1 MRSNEVHFVLLA
13 GAGLL
18 LRTFFNL
25 HSTPTGF
32 RAENVLTLH
41 MVVAD
46 ADEARALEERVSQ
59 IPGVRAAGFISL
71 LPLQNSNWNGRFSV
85 TGRAGEGGAAALTRF
100 LKTVLYG
107 VSATDPVTF
116 GAMALLLAAVALTA
130 CVIPARR
137 AARVDPAVA
146 LRSE

>member
-25 HSTPTGF
+25 QSAPTGF

-59 IPGVRAAGFISL
+59 IPGVRAAGSFRCCRCRTRTGTAVFL
-71 LPLQNSNWNGRFSV
+71 LP
-85 TGRAGEGGAAALTRF
+85 
-100 LKTVLYG
+100 
-107 VSATDPVTF
+107 
-116 GAMALLLAAVALTA
+116 
-130 CVIPARR
+130 
-137 AARVDPAVA
+137 AARAKAAPSFAT
-146 LRSE
+146 